1 MAAQRRCG
9 TPRACPPS
17 AVRSRLLPRPHG
29 GNGQL
34 QGVGVDAHAPL
45 RGGIYRAREV
55 LAQQLQLFRIGAE
68 VGKKMG
74 RSYSH

>member
-1 MAAQRRCG
+1 
-9 TPRACPPS
+9 
-17 AVRSRLLPRPHG
+17 
-29 GNGQL
+29 
-34 QGVGVDAHAPL
+34 
-45 RGGIYRAREV
+45 V